1 MDWSWGY
8 HVEWNKSDG
17 ERQILYD
24 FIHMWNIK
32 NKQKTQIN
40 EQTKQK
46 QTNTENRVVVTRSG
60 GVG

>member
-24 FIHMWNIK
+24 FIHMLNIK
-32 NKQKTQIN
+32 QIN

-46 QTNTENRVVVTRSG
+46 QTNIENRVVVTRSG